1 MQALSSNGD
10 VYARGCSAQAC
21 RKAQVQS
28 RIAAEFVRLDLS
40 PGKGLL
46 VSGREKRKQHIQSEL
61 ESTTA
66 WRSIYPF
73 ECWMHTPS
81 KHTVNPP
88 PWVSSMLIISRWVF
102 ALFSWAQDIHLTDD
116 EERMIDPIRHHV
128 YAAMT
133 LTNDY
138 FSWPKEYKAHM
149 EDQEIPLINAVHI
162 VMQCQ
167 SCSEET
173 AKEVVEAEIR
183 RHETLVSRFEDMYAE
198 SPNASL
204 GVIKWLRMCET
215 ALAGY
220 YIWSLQAPRYFDVE
234 SIPYKDHLA
243 TLTEESVWRSSDV
256 GGDTKGGGKKR

>member
-1 MQALSSNGD
+1 MQALSLNRD
-10 VYARGCSAQAC
+10 AYAGGCSAQAC

-28 RIAAEFVRLDLS
+28 KIAAEFVRLDPVSWERIVGIWKREAKATYTVRTREYHSLEEYLS
-40 PGKGLL
+40 FRVLDAYTEWAL
-46 VSGREKRKQHIQSEL
+46 
-61 ESTTA
+61 
-66 WRSIYPF
+66 
-73 ECWMHTPS
+73 
-81 KHTVNPP
+81 
-88 PWVSSMLIISRWVF
+88 

-149 EDQEIPLINAVHI
+149 EDQEIPLINAVHV

-173 AKEVVEAEIR
+173 ANEVVEAEIH

-204 GVIKWLRMCET
+204 GAIRWLRMCET
-215 ALAGY
+215 AIAGN
-220 YIWSLQAPRYFDVE
+220 YIWSSQAPRYFDVE
-234 SIPYKDHLA
+234 SNPYKDHLA
-243 TLTEESVWRSSDV
+243 TLTGESV
-256 GGDTKGGGKKR
+256 

>member
-28 RIAAEFVRLDLS
+28 KIAAEFVRLD
-40 PGKGLL
+40 P
-46 VSGREKRKQHIQSEL
+46 VSWEWVLGIWKKA
-61 ESTTA
+61 TKAT
-66 WRSIYPF
+66 
-73 ECWMHTPS
+73 
-81 KHTVNPP
+81 HTVRSREYHSLEEYLSFR
-88 PWVSSMLIISRWVF
+88 VSDAYAEWAL

-149 EDQEIPLINAVHI
+149 EDQEIPLINAVHV

-173 AKEVVEAEIR
+173 AKEVVKAEIR
-183 RHETLVSRFEDMYAE
+183 RHETLVSQFDEKYAG
-198 SPNASL
+198 SPQALL

-215 ALAGY
+215 ALAGN
-220 YIWSLQAPRYFDVE
+220 YIWSSQAPRYFDVE
-234 SIPYKDHLA
+234 SNPYKDHLA
-243 TLTEESVWRSSDV
+243 TLTGESV
-256 GGDTKGGGKKR
+256 